1 MPRGKCL
8 GLTQDQ
14 TATVCLILWKGS
26 VTASLGALNPRAIT
40 KQQSD
45 ELSVNE
51 SETYGLHFLEKID
64 HFKNEG
70 AKCLGNCLMG
80 FAKAQKD
87 VNHFRYSP
95 HAK

>member
-64 HFKNEG
+64 HFKNEV